1 MKKLPLLKSILLVA
15 AVSLLLSG
23 CVTREQV
30 VYRQPAPPPQYSP
43 PPQPQYAPPPVV
55 ASQEIIVTE
64 APPVVIVER
73 PTARPGPNYIWI
85 DAAYVWHGHWELEH
99 GHWVHPPHQGAVWVP
114 HRYENRGGVHV
125 FISGY
130 WK

>member
-1 MKKLPLLKSILLVA
+1 MKKSGMVKSILLVA
-15 AVSLLLSG
+15 AGSLLVSG
-23 CVTREQV
+23 CVTRERV
-30 VYRQPAPPPQYSP
+30 VYRQPPPPQY
-43 PPQPQYAPPPVV
+43 QPPVV

-64 APPVVIVER
+64 APPPVIVER
-73 PTARPGPNYIWI
+73 PTRQPGPDYIWI
-85 DAAYVWHGHWELEH
+85 QGAYVWHGHWEWEH
-99 GHWVHPPHQGAVWVP
+99 GRWERPPHRGAVWVP

>member
-15 AVSLLLSG
+15 AGSLLLSG
-23 CVTREQV
+23 CVTREHV
-30 VYRQPAPPPQYSP
+30 VYRQPGPR
-43 PPQPQYAPPPVV
+43 PQYAPPVV

-64 APPVVIVER
+64 APPVIIVER
-73 PTARPGPNYIWI
+73 PPARPGPNYIWI

-99 GHWVHPPHQGAVWVP
+99 GHWVHPPHRDAVWVP